1 MDGLPAGG
9 LRVPNHGL
17 QLIPAN
23 FRRGSRSSP
32 TKLRRLTW
40 RVISLVLITAY
51 LTPLTLTSG
60 PQGLVKANQPR
71 FDSGLTPV
79 SLTCG
84 PHTSG
89 LTLDSRV
96 DPLM

>member
-1 MDGLPAGG
+1 MPSAAHLVAGVAKTTLAAVLMVAAGQNSGG
-9 LRVPNHGL
+9 L
-17 QLIPAN
+17 
-23 FRRGSRSSP
+23 
-32 TKLRRLTW
+32 TW
-40 RVISLVLITAY
+40 LHLLCTNPH
-51 LTPLTLTSG
+51 LLTLTSG